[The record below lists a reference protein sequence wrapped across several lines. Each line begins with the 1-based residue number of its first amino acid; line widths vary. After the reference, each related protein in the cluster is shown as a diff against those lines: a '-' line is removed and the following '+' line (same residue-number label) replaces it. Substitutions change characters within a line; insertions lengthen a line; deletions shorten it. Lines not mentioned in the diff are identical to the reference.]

1 MKLNQVKN
9 KHARGAYTLV
19 EVVIAVFV
27 LAIMTISLYG
37 GFSAGFAVVQVA
49 RENLRATQIILQKME
64 TVRLYNWSQVLN
76 TNNYLKPSFTNYY
89 DPANKSGTL
98 YRGFVTTATPGL
110 TGVGYSN
117 DMRRLT
123 VTLYWTNYQHGSTN
137 KIVRSRQMQ
146 TYIARYGM
154 QNYLYMQ

>member
-1 MKLNQVKN
+1 MKLDQIKSNP
-9 KHARGAYTLV
+9 ARNAAYTLV
-19 EVVIAVFV
+19 EVVMAVFI

-37 GFSAGFAVVQVA
+37 GFSAGFAVVQLA

-76 TNNYLKPSFTNYY
+76 TNNYLKPTFTNYY
-89 DPANKSGTL
+89 DPANKSGTM
-98 YRGFVTTATPGL
+98 YRGFVTTTTPGFS
-110 TGVGYSN
+110 GVTYSN
-117 DMRRLT
+117 DMKRLT
-123 VTLYWTNYQHGSTN
+123 VTLFWTNYQHGSTN

-154 QNYLYMQ
+154 QNYLYQ